1 MDKSNIQNIL
11 ADLIYDLFAV
21 RKIDK
26 DIIPYVDLIDDL
38 GMDSITFISIIIDIE
53 DKFNIV
59 IPDEK
64 LLLEEFRTFDNVL
77 NIVSEL
83 LNEVECDCDG
93 NAKTGDKND

>member
-59 IPDEK
+59 
-64 LLLEEFRTFDNVL
+64 
-77 NIVSEL
+77 SEL
-83 LNEVECDCDG
+83 LNEAECDCDG
-93 NAKTGDKND
+93 NAKAGDKND

>member
-64 LLLEEFRTFDNVL
+64 LLLEEFRTFENVL

-83 LNEVECDCDG
+83 LDEAACDCDG
-93 NAKTGDKND
+93 NAKTGGKND

>member
-38 GMDSITFISIIIDIE
+38 GMDSITFISIII
-53 DKFNIV
+53 
-59 IPDEK
+59 PDEK

-83 LNEVECDCDG
+83 LNEAACDCDG
-93 NAKTGDKND
+93 NAKTGGKND

>member
-1 MDKSNIQNIL
+1 M
-11 ADLIYDLFAV
+11 FAV
-21 RKIDK
+21 REIDK

-38 GMDSITFISIIIDIE
+38 GMDSITFISIIIEIE

-64 LLLEEFRTFDNVL
+64 LLLEEFRTYENIL

-83 LNEVECDCDG
+83 LDEAACDCDG
-93 NAKTGDKND
+93 NAETGGKND

>member
-1 MDKSNIQNIL
+1 M
-11 ADLIYDLFAV
+11 FAV
-21 RKIDK
+21 REIDK

-38 GMDSITFISIIIDIE
+38 GMDSITFISIIIEIE

-64 LLLEEFRTFDNVL
+64 LLLEEFRTYENIL

-83 LNEVECDCDG
+83 LDEAAWDCDG
-93 NAKTGDKND
+93 NAETGGKND

>member
-38 GMDSITFISIIIDIE
+38 GMDSITFIR
-53 DKFNIV
+53 
-59 IPDEK
+59 
-64 LLLEEFRTFDNVL
+64 LLL
-77 NIVSEL
+77 I
-83 LNEVECDCDG
+83 
-93 NAKTGDKND
+93 